1 MHYPP
6 MPLEFHDKILLTPLL
21 FGFSIFLS
29 NPSELLEGFANRS
42 NLAYFMPKY
51 FKWLYFCILV
61 QLVTELLSGDSSD
74 LPPMYIDAIIMWV
87 EFVVGSILCSERFFP
102 GTPVFPFPL
111 KPKFVNSHL
120 TRNEVDKKPQHG
132 CAPSKNFFIDFYSSV
147 VYPWLFSVL
156 LDLTIYCCL
165 SSAFSLFK
173 TIWWF

>member
-6 MPLEFHDKILLTPLL
+6 MPLEFHDKILLTLLL

-74 LPPMYIDAIIMWV
+74 LSLMYIDAIIMWV

-102 GTPVFPFPL
+102 GTPVFPSSY
-111 KPKFVNSHL
+111 KPKFVNSNS
-120 TRNEVDKKPQHG
+120 TRNELDEKPEHG
-132 CAPSKNFFIDFYSSV
+132 CATSK
-147 VYPWLFSVL
+147 
-156 LDLTIYCCL
+156 
-165 SSAFSLFK
+165 SLFFY
-173 TIWWF
+173 WFLFKCSLVQLK